1 MLSGSPSCVEVRDLN
16 PSEGELRER
25 PDPGCPNS
33 ELHQPDNVVDA
44 VKSDSSEDVGDDHRL
59 MITYG
64 KEESY
69 KTNDMDNE
77 KQSIEFLE
85 SKFSGRFSFQRP
97 LLIVSYL
104 KPVGKKVRHTI

>member
-59 MITYG
+59 MITYLNAG
-64 KEESY
+64 VRERRAILKESTYGEEESY

-77 KQSIEFLE
+77 KQSIEFLAHE
-85 SKFSGRFSFQRP
+85 GCRR
-97 LLIVSYL
+97 
-104 KPVGKKVRHTI
+104 